1 MRRQPELQ
9 SVMAD
14 IPALADARVLQEL
27 AGGSVSDSWL
37 VEKHGKRLVV
47 RMDTPLARKLGLD
60 RPGELRVLETVAAA
74 GIGPDLIWADPAA
87 GVLVTA
93 YIPGPVWSDK
103 SMLDLAG
110 LERLAGT
117 LHRLH
122 SLPAAVAPDFT
133 PAQAALT
140 YARGIGTP
148 AAVELAEN
156 VVRLASQL
164 LAPGHRRSLCHNDL
178 VYSNIIDSDP
188 VRLIDWEYAAVG
200 DPLFDLAVVVRHH
213 QLPDAV
219 AQGFLRACLGLP
231 DAQTTERFN
240 AFCDLYDLL
249 SALWHMTVNKET
261 KVAAE
266 VYV

>member
-1 MRRQPELQ
+1 MRRLPELQ

-14 IPALADARVLQEL
+14 IPALADACVLREL

-37 VEKHGKRLVV
+37 VEADGERWVV
-47 RMDTPLARKLGLD
+47 RMDSPLARKLGLD
-60 RPGELRVLETVAAA
+60 RQGELKVLETVAAA

-93 YIPGPVWSDK
+93 YIPAPVWSEK
-103 SMLDLAG
+103 CMLDLAG

-117 LHRLH
+117 LRRLH
-122 SLPAAVAPDFT
+122 SLPAAAPDFN

-148 AAVELAEN
+148 TAVELAEKA
-156 VVRLASQL
+156 VRLASQL

-178 VYSNIIDSDP
+178 VYSNIIGSRP

-231 DAQTTERFN
+231 DAQTSQRFN
-240 AFCDLYDLL
+240 AFCDLYDVL
-249 SALWHMTVNKET
+249 SALWYMTVSKET
-261 KVAAE
+261 NAE
-266 VYV
+266 GKVYV

>member
-1 MRRQPELQ
+1 MRRLPELQ

-14 IPALADARVLQEL
+14 IPALADACVLREL

-37 VEKHGKRLVV
+37 VEAHGEHRVV

-60 RPGELRVLETVAAA
+60 RQGELKVLETVAAA

-93 YIPGPVWSDK
+93 YIPGPVWSEK

-117 LHRLH
+117 LRRLH
-122 SLPAAVAPDFT
+122 SLPAAAPDFN

-140 YARGIGTP
+140 YAHGIGTP
-148 AAVELAEN
+148 AAAELAEKA
-156 VVRLASQL
+156 VRLTRQL

-178 VYSNIIDSDP
+178 VYSNIIDSEP

-200 DPLFDLAVVVRHH
+200 DPLFDLAVIVRHH
-213 QLPDAV
+213 HLPDRV
-219 AQGFLRACLGLP
+219 ARGFLRACLGLQ

-249 SALWHMTVNKET
+249 SALWHMTVSKQSGHKT
-261 KVAAE
+261 ASK
-266 VYV
+266 